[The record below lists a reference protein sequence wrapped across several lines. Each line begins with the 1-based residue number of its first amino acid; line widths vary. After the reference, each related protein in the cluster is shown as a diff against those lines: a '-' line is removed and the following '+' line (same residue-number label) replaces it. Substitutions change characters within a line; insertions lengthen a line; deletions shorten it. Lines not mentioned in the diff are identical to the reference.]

1 MTAIRLGRE
10 RLTAVSNGFADLIS
24 DTCGSE
30 PAIPNGFLN
39 GSVFG
44 NDMGSL
50 FCSHTGRLANTR
62 GTVQFGPPPRTLP
75 RTTPRLS
82 IASVPQ
88 FCRHTGKPQLF
99 ALSCFVL
106 IRLGDGSPYRREKR
120 VAALRGVYIA

>member
-24 DTCGSE
+24 NTCGSE

-50 FCSHTGRLANTR
+50 SAHHTGRLVNNR
-62 GTVQFGPPPRTLP
+62 GTVQFGPPLRTLP
-75 RTTPRLS
+75 LTMPRS
-82 IASVPQ
+82 SNAGVPQ
-88 FCRHTGKPQLF
+88 FCRHIGKRQLF
-99 ALSCFVL
+99 RFGSFVL
-106 IRLGDGSPYRREKR
+106 VRLVDGSPYRREKR
-120 VAALRGVYIA
+120 VAARRGVHIP

>member
-50 FCSHTGRLANTR
+50 VCSPGYWRTFAALSSSVLPR
-62 GTVQFGPPPRTLP
+62 RTL
-75 RTTPRLS
+75 RLTMPRLS
-82 IASVPQ
+82 NAGVPQ
-88 FCRHTGKPQLF
+88 FCRHIGKRQLF
-99 ALSCFVL
+99 RFSSFAHICLV
-106 IRLGDGSPYRREKR
+106 DGSPYRPEKR
-120 VAALRGVYIA
+120 VAARRGVHIA